1 MSDPFPR
8 TLSVYF
14 LSVLTQIC
22 NVPVAG
28 EVLLCVLPV
37 PGMAKSKFS
46 GASNFDIVIQ

>member
-22 NVPVAG
+22 SVPVAG
-28 EVLLCVLPV
+28 EVLLCALPV
-37 PGMAKSKFS
+37 PEMSKSKFS
-46 GASNFDIVIQ
+46 GVLNFDIIIQ